1 MTVSKARFDLAVGAV
16 KKACRVCEGL
26 QRRISQ
32 EGVLSKDDKS
42 PVTVADF
49 ASQAVVCAV
58 LNEVFPD
65 EVIVAEEGAEC
76 LKNPDNSEICSQV
89 VDIVAREMG
98 HVSQEEV
105 VSWIDRGSGDAD
117 VESFWTLDPID
128 GTKGFLRGDQYAVA
142 LAFLEKGEPVLG
154 VLGCPNLEVNQRRGV
169 IFAADMDSAVCR
181 LYSTLSSNIQAGK
194 AWTDNSAEG
203 VPLNPPPLVDV
214 RRARFC
220 ESVEK
225 AHSDH
230 SVSAK
235 IAAEAGLS
243 SQPCRIDSQ
252 CKYGVVA
259 TGEASLYLR
268 IPRGDGYREK
278 IWDHGAGVV
287 VVQCAG
293 GQVTDLDG
301 EPLDFSRGHRLIENR
316 GVVVTSGGIHECV
329 LDAVKRLGV

>member
-1 MTVSKARFDLAVGAV
+1 MTLSKERFDVAVCAV
-16 KKACRVCEGL
+16 KKASRICAGL

-76 LKNPDNSEICSQV
+76 LKNPDNSEICDRV
-89 VDIVAREMG
+89 VDIVAQEMG
-98 HVSQEEV
+98 GVSQEEV
-105 VSWIDRGSGDAD
+105 ISWIDRGSGDGE

-142 LAFLEKGEPVLG
+142 LAFLKKGVPVLG
-154 VLGCPNLEVNQRRGV
+154 ILGCPNLEVNRRRGV
-169 IFAADMDSAVCR
+169 IFAADMNSAGCR
-181 LYSTLSSNIQAGK
+181 LFSALSSKPPAGK
-194 AWTDNSAEG
+194 AWADSSVEG
-203 VPLNPPPLVDV
+203 VPVNPSPLVDV
-214 RRARFC
+214 GRARFC

-287 VVQCAG
+287 VVQSTG
-293 GQVTDLDG
+293 GCVTDLDG
-301 EPLDFSRGHRLIENR
+301 KPLDFSRGHLLTENR
-316 GVVVTSGGIHECV
+316 GVVATSGGIHHRV
-329 LDAVKRLGV
+329 LDSVKRLGI